1 MHERQEPS
9 TNRFL
14 ERVVGTS
21 GGEILQGQET
31 FGGRDLQR
39 HVDVMGTC
47 WFSAGNALVTRGPA
61 WDRSYWVTASLRL
74 TRERQT

>member
-21 GGEILQGQET
+21 GG
-31 FGGRDLQR
+31 DLQR
-39 HVDVMGTC
+39 HVDVIGTC

-74 TRERQT
+74 TRERET